1 MRKYTI
7 IAWLTMAIIACLQ
20 GYYISLQ
27 YDEYIVR
34 ILTKMDEN
42 LKISIDR
49 EYDIQVQKKRNELDY
64 GDQKFIFGKTN
75 LNKEEVK
82 DLAKAKGIRTFRPD
96 TVNIDR
102 LRDLGVA
109 STTSDVM
116 AILQQDFYEDEGR
129 PLNLDSLYNIY
140 KVETDNDFDCALLM
154 LDSNKNTIKTAG
166 EVGRG
171 WYASK
176 DICISLKNP
185 RFIRAMVDIPVSDFI
200 FKSILS
206 LLLSVLFSVIAIAS
220 VAYQLRVIRQKEELL
235 KKRELS
241 INGTIHDLK
250 SPLNSAITLL
260 KFLQTKITDK
270 TMEELMGKAT
280 DRISQLVVNIESL
293 LITARGGENRKLALK
308 LEQANIAE
316 LAEKAR
322 QDIDTIYKDKA
333 HTIEISGEATAEVDK
348 MYMENVIRNL
358 MENAVKYSDDGV
370 EVKVA
375 IGSNGGNTTISVED
389 NGWGI
394 PKKSIPHL
402 FKQFYRVPRN
412 DAPKGYGIG
421 LALVKYVV
429 EAHGGHI
436 NVESEEGKGSKFM
449 VEL

>member
-1 MRKYTI
+1 
-7 IAWLTMAIIACLQ
+7 
-20 GYYISLQ
+20 
-27 YDEYIVR
+27 
-34 ILTKMDEN
+34 MDEK

-49 EYDIQVQKKRNELDY
+49 DLNIRSKRVKKALANDE
-64 GDQKFIFGKTN
+64 QKFTYRLFGK
-75 LNKEEVK
+75 EEKREIRQIK
-82 DLAKAKGIRTFRPD
+82 DEYKDSSEIRLD
-96 TVNIDR
+96 TVNVDN
-102 LRDLGVA
+102 LRKTGIA
-109 STTSDVM
+109 QTSQDILLLMTHDVN
-116 AILQQDFYEDEGR
+116 EKEGF
-129 PLNLDSLYNIY
+129 PLVLDSLYNIY
-140 KVETDNDFDCALLM
+140 KVETGNDFDCALLM

-166 EVGRG
+166 EDGRG

-185 RFIRAMVDIPVSDFI
+185 RFIRAMVDIPISDFI

-235 KKRELS
+235 RKRELS

-250 SPLNSAITLL
+250 SPLNSAITLMG
-260 KFLQTKITDK
+260 FLQPKITDK
-270 TMEELMGKAT
+270 TMAELMGKAT

-308 LEQANIAE
+308 LEQTDIAE

-322 QDIDTIYKDKA
+322 QDIDNIYKDKA
-333 HTIEISGEATAEVDK
+333 HAIEISGEATAEVDK

-358 MENAVKYSDDGV
+358 MENAVKYSDNGV

-375 IGSNGGNTTISVED
+375 IGSNGGKTTICVED